1 MDGTRSAAI
10 ARARRACNSKPTSS
24 GNASDGVPESAPMV
38 WLLPSKSHGMFP
50 FRAFARRLA
59 LLAIAAVFLALA
71 APRPAAAQ
79 GLIPVPVA
87 PGVYAFVGALAEPAA
102 ENRGF
107 VANQGFIVGD
117 SGVIVIDT
125 GANHA
130 HGEAML
136 AAIRMVTDH
145 PVALVINTHAA
156 PERVLGNSAFAAQGA
171 PILAHR
177 DAFRYMEANCGT
189 CIERLRDALGG
200 ETMAGTRLA
209 LPTRTADGS
218 MTLEVAGRR
227 LSLLHF
233 GWTLAGDLAVLDQ
246 ESGALFTGDLVCLDR
261 VPEARDTRL
270 DVWLAALKTLRDLPA
285 RVLVPGRGPVSPA
298 RRIAD
303 TQTYL
308 EALQQAVRARYEEG
322 DSLREATARAAVPA
336 FRGWALYPRLHAA
349 NVHHLYLEL
358 EKKALAE

>member
-1 MDGTRSAAI
+1 MVR
-10 ARARRACNSKPTSS
+10 PLSS
-24 GNASDGVPESAPMV
+24 ESHRM
-38 WLLPSKSHGMFP
+38 SSFP
-50 FRAFARRLA
+50 ALARRLV

-87 PGVYAFVGALAEPAA
+87 PGVYAFVGALAEPAP

-125 GANHA
+125 GTNHA

-136 AAIRMVTDH
+136 AAIRRVTDR

-156 PERVLGNSAFAAQGA
+156 PERVLGNGAFAARGA

-177 DAFRYMEANCGT
+177 DAVRYMEANCGT

-200 ETMAGTRLA
+200 EAMAGTRVT
-209 LPTRTADGS
+209 LPTRAVDGS
-218 MTLEVAGRR
+218 RTLEVAGRR
-227 LSLLHF
+227 LSLFHF

-246 ESGALFTGDLVCLDR
+246 ASGALFTGDLVCLDR

-270 DVWLAALKTLRDLPA
+270 DVWLGALKRLRDLPV
-285 RVLVPGRGPVSPA
+285 RVLVPGRGAVSDP

-303 TQTYL
+303 MQAYL
-308 EALQQAVRARYEEG
+308 EGLQQAVRARYEEG

-336 FRGWALYPRLHAA
+336 FRGWALYSRLHAA

>member
-1 MDGTRSAAI
+1 
-10 ARARRACNSKPTSS
+10 
-24 GNASDGVPESAPMV
+24 MV

-50 FRAFARRLA
+50 FRAFARRLV

-79 GLIPVPVA
+79 GLTPVPVA
-87 PGVYAFVGALAEPAA
+87 PGVYAFVGALAEPAV
-102 ENRGF
+102 ENLGF

-125 GANHA
+125 GTHHA
-130 HGEAML
+130 HAEAML
-136 AAIRMVTDH
+136 AAIRRVTDR

-156 PERVLGNSAFAAQGA
+156 PERVLGNGVFAARGA

-177 DAFRYMEANCGT
+177 DAVRYMEANCHT
-189 CIERLRDALGG
+189 CIRRLADALGG
-200 ETMAGTRLA
+200 ETMAGTSVT
-209 LPTRTADGS
+209 LPTRAVDGS
-218 MTLEVAGRR
+218 VTLEVAGRR

-270 DVWLAALKTLRDLPA
+270 EVWLAALQALRDLPV
-285 RVLVPGRGPVSPA
+285 RVLVPGRGPVSDP
-298 RRIAD
+298 RRVAD
-303 TQTYL
+303 TRAYL

-322 DSLREATARAAVPA
+322 DSLREVTARAAVPA
-336 FRGWALYPRLHAA
+336 FQGWALYARLHAA

-358 EKKALAE
+358 ENKALAE